1 MFGISTYL
9 NENIEDVNKYFERLS
24 KFNINTVFTSMHIN
38 EENRDTVLSMMEK
51 VSKIAK
57 NKNFDLMI
65 DISSNTM
72 SKFNMTLD
80 EMIDYYKN
88 LGAKTLRVDFG
99 LTIEQIKKL
108 SDNFNIVLNASTI
121 DDKYCNELIEKG
133 VNLEDLT
140 VCHNFYPRPDTGLGE
155 KLFLEKN
162 KYFKE
167 KGFKIQAFIP
177 GDKVL
182 RGPIHEGL
190 PTLEKHR
197 NANLLCA
204 FIELIKDFKVDEV
217 IVGDTEISD
226 YYANAINEYINSNLI
241 SLRLKDYSLDS
252 ISEKVF
258 WNIHQNRKDYS
269 EMVVRVSETRLAIK
283 EKISKVNTLDRP
295 KGTITIDNE
304 KYMRYNGELQIT
316 MVDLKSDERVNV
328 LAHLKDEDIC
338 LLKYIT
344 GDIKFKFIED

>member
-38 EENRDTVLSMMEK
+38 EEDSDTVLSMME
-51 VSKIAK
+51 SISRIAK
-57 NKNFDLMI
+57 NKKIDLMI
-65 DISSNTM
+65 DISSNTL

-80 EMIDYYKN
+80 EMIEYYHN
-88 LGAKTLRVDFG
+88 LGVNTLRVDFG
-99 LTIEQIKKL
+99 ITINDIKKL
-108 SDNFNIVLNASTI
+108 SENFNIVLNASTI
-121 DDKYCNELIEKG
+121 DDDYCNELIKFG
-133 VNLEDLT
+133 INLEGLT

-155 KLFLEKN
+155 NLFRNKN

-182 RGPIHEGL
+182 RGPIYEGL

-197 NANLLCA
+197 KSNLLCA
-204 FIELIKDFKVDEV
+204 YIELVKEFDVDEI

-226 YYANAINEYINSNLI
+226 YYANAINEYINSNRI
-241 SLRLKDYSLDS
+241 NLRLKEYNLDP
-252 ISEKVF
+252 ISKKVF
-258 WNIHQNRKDYS
+258 WNIHKNRKDYS
-269 EMVVRVSETRLAIK
+269 ERVIRVSETRLAIK
-283 EKISKVNTLDRP
+283 EKIPRLNTVNRP
-295 KGTITIDNE
+295 KGTVTIDNE
-304 KYMRYNGELQIT
+304 NYKRYNGELQIALI
-316 MVDLKSDERVNV
+316 DLDSDDRVNV
-328 LAHLKDEDIC
+328 LGYIEDEDIC

-344 GDIKFKFIED
+344 EEIEFRFI

>member
-9 NENIEDVNKYFERLS
+9 TEDIENINKYFERME
-24 KFNINTVFTSMHIN
+24 KHKVNTVFTSMHIN
-38 EENRDTVLSMMEK
+38 EEDNDTVLDMISK
-51 VSKIAK
+51 VAAISKD
-57 NKNFDLMI
+57 KNFDLMI